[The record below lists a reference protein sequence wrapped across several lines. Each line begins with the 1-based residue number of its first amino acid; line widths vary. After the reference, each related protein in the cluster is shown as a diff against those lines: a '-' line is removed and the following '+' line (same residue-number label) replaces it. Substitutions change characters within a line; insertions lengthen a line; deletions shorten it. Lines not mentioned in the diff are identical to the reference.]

1 MKTIITTILLGFFIS
16 TGLFAQQTI
25 KNVEHDYVITHV
37 ENNVYDVKFLDSE
50 GNILQ
55 KGQYWKE
62 GNTVKPH
69 GTWLLYGFDSDKVIT
84 KAVYDKGEKLSIETI
99 IDGKVVKANK
109 ELIAT
114 KNL

>member
-1 MKTIITTILLGFFIS
+1 MKKLISAFLFVLIFS
-16 TGLFAQQTI
+16 TGLFAQQTV
-25 KNVEHDYVITHV
+25 KNVEHEYVITHV
-37 ENNVYDVKFLDSE
+37 ENNIYDVQFFDDE

-55 KGQYWKE
+55 EGQYWKE

-69 GTWLLYGFDSDKVIT
+69 GTWVLYGFNTDEVIT
-84 KAVYDKGEKLSIETI
+84 KAVYDKGQKLSIETI

-114 KNL
+114 NN

>member
-1 MKTIITTILLGFFIS
+1 MKKLISAFLFVLIFS
-16 TGLFAQQTI
+16 TGLFAQQTV
-25 KNVEHDYVITHV
+25 KNVEHEYVITHV
-37 ENNVYDVKFLDSE
+37 ENNIYDVQFFDDE

-69 GTWLLYGFDSDKVIT
+69 GTWVLYGFNTDEVIT

-114 KNL
+114 KN

>member
-1 MKTIITTILLGFFIS
+1 MKKLISAFLFVLILS
-16 TGLFAQQTI
+16 TGLFAQQTV
-25 KNVEHDYVITHV
+25 KNVEHEYVITHV
-37 ENNVYDVKFLDSE
+37 ENNIYDVQFFDDE

-55 KGQYWKE
+55 EGQYWKE

-69 GTWLLYGFDSDKVIT
+69 GTWVLYGFNTDEVIT
-84 KAVYDKGEKLSIETI
+84 KAVYDKGQKLSIETI

-114 KNL
+114 NN

>member
-1 MKTIITTILLGFFIS
+1 MKKLLS
-16 TGLFAQQTI
+16 TLLFALIFSAGLYAQQTI
-25 KNVEHDYVITHV
+25 KNVEHEYVITHV
-37 ENNVYDVKFLDSE
+37 ENNIYDVKFFDNE

-55 KGQYWKE
+55 KGQYWKV
-62 GNTVKPH
+62 GNEVKPH
-69 GTWLLYGFDSDKVIT
+69 GTWVLYGFNSDKVIT

-114 KNL
+114 KN

>member
-1 MKTIITTILLGFFIS
+1 MKKLISAFLFVLIFS
-16 TGLFAQQTI
+16 TGLYAQKTV
-25 KNVEHDYVITHV
+25 KNVEHEYVITHV
-37 ENNVYDVKFLDSE
+37 ENNIYDVQFFDDE

-55 KGQYWKE
+55 EGQYWKE

-69 GTWLLYGFDSDKVIT
+69 GTWVLYGFNTDEIIT

-114 KNL
+114 KN

>member
-1 MKTIITTILLGFFIS
+1 MKKLISAFLFVLIFS
-16 TGLFAQQTI
+16 TGLYAQQTV
-25 KNVEHDYVITHV
+25 KNVEHEYVITHV
-37 ENNVYDVKFLDSE
+37 ENNIYDVQFFDDE

-55 KGQYWKE
+55 EGQYWKE

-69 GTWLLYGFDSDKVIT
+69 GTWVLYGFNTDEVIT

-114 KNL
+114 KN

>member
-1 MKTIITTILLGFFIS
+1 MKKLISAFLFVLILS
-16 TGLFAQQTI
+16 TGLFAQQTV
-25 KNVEHDYVITHV
+25 KNVEHEYVITHV
-37 ENNVYDVKFLDSE
+37 ENNIYDVQFFDDE

-55 KGQYWKE
+55 EGQYWKE

-69 GTWLLYGFDSDKVIT
+69 GTWVLYGFNTDEVIT

-114 KNL
+114 KN

>member
-1 MKTIITTILLGFFIS
+1 MKKLISAFLFLLIFS

-25 KNVEHDYVITHV
+25 KNVEHEYVITHV
-37 ENNVYDVKFLDSE
+37 ENNIYDVKFFDNE

-55 KGQYWKE
+55 EGQYWKE
-62 GNTVKPH
+62 GNKVKPH
-69 GTWLLYGFDSDKVIT
+69 GTWVLYGFNSDKVIT

-99 IDGKVVKANK
+99 IDGKVVQAKK

-114 KNL
+114 KN

>member
-1 MKTIITTILLGFFIS
+1 MKKLIVTFLFVLILS
-16 TGLFAQQTI
+16 TGLFAQQTV
-25 KNVEHDYVITHV
+25 KNVEHEYVITHV
-37 ENNVYDVKFLDSE
+37 ENNIYDVKFFDIK

-62 GNTVKPH
+62 GNKVKPH
-69 GTWLLYGFDSDKVIT
+69 GTWVLYGFNSDKVIT

-109 ELIAT
+109 ELIVT
-114 KNL
+114 KKY

>member
-1 MKTIITTILLGFFIS
+1 MKKLISAFLFVLILS
-16 TGLFAQQTI
+16 TGLFAQQTV
-25 KNVEHDYVITHV
+25 KNVEHEYVITYV
-37 ENNVYDVKFLDSE
+37 EKNIYDVQFLDDE

-55 KGQYWKE
+55 EGQYWKE

-69 GTWLLYGFDSDKVIT
+69 GTWVLYGFNTEEVIT
-84 KAVYDKGEKLSIETI
+84 KAVYDKGQKLSIETI

-114 KNL
+114 NN

>member
-1 MKTIITTILLGFFIS
+1 MKKLISAFLFVLIFS
-16 TGLFAQQTI
+16 TGIFAQQTV
-25 KNVEHDYVITHV
+25 KNVEHEYVITHV
-37 ENNVYDVKFLDSE
+37 ENNIYDVQFFDDE

-55 KGQYWKE
+55 EGQYWKE

-69 GTWLLYGFDSDKVIT
+69 GTWVLYGFNTDEVIT

-114 KNL
+114 KN